1 MTSTKMTI
9 AKKKEWVL
17 AQLDSSQRNVEL
29 AVVAI
34 FNRQTSDEQATNS
47 TNNLNSMG
55 FNGTDAEFGSSLAK
69 SILTYGKL
77 SPRQAEYARKL
88 IRKYWKQLIEVA
100 ESKRASTG
108 RGGAPW
114 VTVTE
119 DLPEVGCPGCGCP
132 EFHDGEYQLCPA
144 YKEA

>member
-77 SPRQAEYARKL
+77 SPLKAVAMLRERNVGMTLRDACNIVRAAQGLGKL
-88 IRKYWKQLIEVA
+88 K
-100 ESKRASTG
+100 
-108 RGGAPW
+108 
-114 VTVTE
+114 
-119 DLPEVGCPGCGCP
+119 
-132 EFHDGEYQLCPA
+132 
-144 YKEA
+144 